1 MQGLISLVR
10 VCAATLLLAS
20 AGTVFAMD
28 WPAKPIRIVVGFPG
42 GSNSDI
48 IARELAEPLAK
59 ALGQPVI
66 VDPRPGAGGNIGT
79 QAVATAAPDG
89 YTLLLATNGTQAIN
103 PNLYPNL
110 PFDTEKDLA
119 PISLVCDIPNIL
131 LVSKDLP
138 ASNLTEFLAY
148 VRAHPGEVNYA
159 SSGNGGAMHLAGEQF
174 KMMAKVEMT
183 HVPYKGSPPAMT
195 DLMAGRVQ
203 AIFQLLPAVIGRI
216 GDGSFKVIGV
226 TSKARIPQVS
236 AVPTLSESGLPGFES
251 TSWYALYA
259 PAKTPPEVLDRL
271 NREVA
276 RVMKAGLDKRLTALG
291 VVPRTSSESELRTL
305 LTRDMPY
312 WRNVLKQ
319 TGTKID

>member
-1 MQGLISLVR
+1 MQIFMSLAR
-10 VCAATLLLAS
+10 GCAAMVFLVST
-20 AGTVFAMD
+20 AGSFAMD
-28 WPAKPIRIVVGFPG
+28 WPTKPVRIVVGFPS

-59 ALGQPVI
+59 VLGQPVI

-79 QAVATAAPDG
+79 QAVASAAPDG

-103 PNLYPNL
+103 PSLYQNL
-110 PFDTEKDLA
+110 PFDTEKDFA
-119 PISLVCDIPNIL
+119 PISLICDIPNIL
-131 LVSKDLP
+131 IVNKDFP
-138 ASNLTEFLAY
+138 PNNLHEFMAY
-148 VRAHPGEVNYA
+148 VKSHPDQVNYA

-174 KMMAKVEMT
+174 KLMAKVDMT

-203 AIFQLLPAVIGRI
+203 AMFQLLPAVVGRV

-226 TSKARIPQVS
+226 ASKARISRIPD
-236 AVPTLSESGLPGFES
+236 VPTLSESGLPGFES

-259 PAKTPPEVLDRL
+259 PAKTPPEIVDRL
-271 NREVA
+271 NLEVA
-276 RVMKAGLDKRLTALG
+276 RVMNEGLSKRLMTLG
-291 VVPRTSSESELRTL
+291 VVPRLSTPNELRSL
-305 LTRDMPY
+305 LKNDMPY

-319 TGTKID
+319 TGAKID